1 MNKEKA
7 ADAFQ
12 QNKSTVLEFIYR
24 HPQTSRIEIANS
36 TGITPAT
43 ITNIVTEL
51 LESKILIETG
61 AEIQST
67 VGSGRKRK
75 VLTLNPEIGQFLGVE
90 FNLKGFSITATDL
103 CGNVIATLKQPV
115 DENSIHNINQVVTTL
130 VKKIIKNVEPHNII
144 GLGIAIPGHFDRTN
158 HTVISNSTM
167 WQEFNLSKINNVFDF
182 PIVIENNVECM
193 ALGEYLFHPISSPKK
208 FIFLHVGHG
217 LFCSFFN
224 SSRLGFKT
232 NHYLGEVGH
241 TVVDIHGPKC
251 ECGKN
256 GCLQTFISE
265 SWLLRNA
272 RYLYENS
279 SHTVLHSLAESSSM
293 ITLKTIIDA
302 YQLHDPYIQ
311 KNVELGINLLGTSI
325 ANTLIMQ
332 DADKIYLNSQLF
344 TLPEFKTLVLTTI
357 QNQLRFIPTER
368 TVDIEV
374 IEFKTN
380 RGAIGACAL
389 AAISFFIK
397 HPKYI

>member
-12 QNKSTVLEFIYR
+12 LNKSTVLEFIYR
-24 HPQTSRIEIANS
+24 NPKTSRIEIANS

-43 ITNIVTEL
+43 ITNIVTDL
-51 LESKILIETG
+51 MESKLLIETG
-61 AEIQST
+61 AEVQST

-75 VLTLNPEIGQFLGVE
+75 VLTLNADAGQFLGLE
-90 FNLKGFSITATDL
+90 FNLNGFFITATDL
-103 CGNVIATLKQPV
+103 SGNVIATLEQTV
-115 DENSIHNINQVVTTL
+115 DEASIQNINHVIAVL
-130 VKKIIKNVEPHNII
+130 VKKIMKRIEPHNIL
-144 GLGIAIPGHFDRTN
+144 GLGIAIPGHFDRVN
-158 HTVISNSTM
+158 HTVISNNKM
-167 WQEFNLSKINNVFDF
+167 WQQFNLSKINNDFGF
-182 PIVIENNVECM
+182 PIVIENNIECM
-193 ALGEYLFHPISSPKK
+193 ALGEYLFHPISSPQN
-208 FIFLHVGHG
+208 FLFLHVGHG

-224 SSRLGFKT
+224 STRLGFKT

-241 TVVDIHGPKC
+241 TVVDIQGPKC

-265 SWLLRNA
+265 SWLVQNA

-279 SHTVLHSLAESSSM
+279 SHTVLHSLVESSEM

-302 YQLHDPYIQ
+302 YKLHDPYIK
-311 KNVELGINLLGTSI
+311 KNVELGINLLATSI

-344 TLPEFKTLVLTTI
+344 TVPEFRTLVLTTI
-357 QNQLRFIPTER
+357 QNQLQFIPTER

-374 IEFKTN
+374 VKFSTD

-389 AAISFFIK
+389 AALTFFIK
-397 HPKYI
+397 HPKYV